1 MNHALLFG
9 LPVLVVVVLIAL
21 VYRKAGNRPAPY
33 RLPQP
38 WTHGPI
44 LWSAIAEPIP
54 VNHHG
59 ADGHGVDDVF
69 GGGASGR
76 W

>member
-1 MNHALLFG
+1 MSNALLFG

-21 VYRKAGNRPAPY
+21 IYRKAGTRTAPY

-54 VNHHG
+54 VRRRG
-59 ADGHGVDDVF
+59 FDGRDSDDFV